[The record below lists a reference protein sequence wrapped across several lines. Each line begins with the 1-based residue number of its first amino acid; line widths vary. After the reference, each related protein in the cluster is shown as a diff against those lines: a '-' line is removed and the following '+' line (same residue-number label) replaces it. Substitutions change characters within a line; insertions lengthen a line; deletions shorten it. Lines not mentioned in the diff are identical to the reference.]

1 MAKANA
7 LTVARLTTL
16 PAGKQCDGDLPL
28 NFHPAGTGARWV
40 DTPVGAAGATDIR
53 AKLVCGAARVSLA
66 VERCAA
72 NALGV
77 RWPSTECGHV
87 SLKSARH
94 VAQHG
99 FVEKLIAHAPV
110 ETFDDAVLHGLARRG
125 VMPFQ
130 LTRRGR
136 G

>member
-87 SLKSARH
+87 SLKSAPQRAMLRNM
-94 VAQHG
+94 VS
-99 FVEKLIAHAPV
+99 FRNSSRMRPLKLS
-110 ETFDDAVLHGLARRG
+110 TT
-125 VMPFQ
+125 PFCM
-130 LTRRGR
+130 
-136 G
+136 